1 VKVPVVRRAVV
12 EVEACDRCGIPK
24 RKYPQQLRL
33 IWDTPEPLFEQGQ
46 PIEQRRE
53 LLLCESCW
61 QIVFRA
67 LVKRAYTRKPEPE
80 LVGSGSCS
88 DSDAGEKPKR
98 KRKTGKNTKV

>member
-1 VKVPVVRRAVV
+1 MKVPVVRKTVV
-12 EVEACDRCGIPK
+12 EVEACDRCRIPK
-24 RKYPQQLRL
+24 RKDPRQLRL
-33 IWDTPEPLFEQGQ
+33 AWDTPEPLLEQGQ

-67 LVKRAYTRKPEPE
+67 LVKRAYTRTPEPE

-88 DSDAGEKPKR
+88 DADGKEKPKR
-98 KRKTGKNTKV
+98 KWKRNRTTKV